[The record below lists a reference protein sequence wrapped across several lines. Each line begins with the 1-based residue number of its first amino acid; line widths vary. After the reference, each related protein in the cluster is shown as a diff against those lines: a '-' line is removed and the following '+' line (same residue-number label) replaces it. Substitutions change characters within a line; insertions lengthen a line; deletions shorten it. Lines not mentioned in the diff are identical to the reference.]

1 MASHVAAT
9 HSAEHKL
16 PAFEDLWEAYP
27 DEGQSDILKSIGQ
40 AKEGPWRRD
49 TPSALKLSVAL
60 ASCGYKLPRT
70 FVHKSE
76 ELKDKEGNILCV
88 EVSDLVDAIKSHVGG
103 SKNVSDVA
111 KIAGKQG
118 IVYFEDEEEVKD
130 QSGHVTLF
138 NGQQCKGEEYFTSA
152 KKTHFWEM

>member
-1 MASHVAAT
+1 MAA

-40 AKEGPWRRD
+40 DKDGAWRRE

-70 FVHKSE
+70 FVHKSD

-88 EVSDLVDAIKSHVGG
+88 DVADLVDTLKAHVG
-103 SKNVSDVA
+103 SFKNVADVS
-111 KIAGKQG
+111 KIAGKKG
-118 IVYFEDEEEVKD
+118 IVYFEGEDEIKD
-130 QSGHVTLF
+130 QSGHITLF
-138 NGQQCKGEEYFTSA
+138 NGQQCKGDEYFTSA
-152 KKTHFWEM
+152 KKTSFWEL